1 MEHYPQKFSTQ
12 NTLGLMNPKTEI
24 ANVLPD
30 TSSPFA
36 LRETY
41 ITIDSRDRDT
51 SVWPSP
57 SYFQVRME
65 PDGSFA
71 GATLNRNYKNI
82 KSIELVSAVYPNTN
96 NVLKEMYLY
105 LVIPEIDGV
114 YDATNRAGL
123 NAFAKLIP
131 HNTVGD
137 YVYSYNDYIERQK
150 KIYNVRGQ
158 RLDRLTLQFAKYDG
172 TTFDFSAVG
181 KTIETS
187 VTLKIVTV
195 DPFFV

>member
-1 MEHYPQKFSTQ
+1 MDNHREFNTH
-12 NTLGLMNPKTEI
+12 NTLGLMNPKSDI

-30 TSSPFA
+30 PSSPFA

-51 SVWPSP
+51 TVWPSA

-65 PDGSFA
+65 PDSGFA

-105 LVIPEIDGV
+105 LIIPEIDGV

-131 HNTVGD
+131 HHTVGD
-137 YVYSYNDYIERQK
+137 YVYTYNDYIERQK

-172 TTFDFSAVG
+172 TTFDFNADG
-181 KTIETS
+181 KTIATS